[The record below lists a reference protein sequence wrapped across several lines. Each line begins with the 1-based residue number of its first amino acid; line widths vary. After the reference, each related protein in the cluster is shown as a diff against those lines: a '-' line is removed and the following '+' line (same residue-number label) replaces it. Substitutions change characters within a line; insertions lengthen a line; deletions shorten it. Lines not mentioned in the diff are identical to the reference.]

1 LSMDRRGRIGADQGR
16 DQKPR
21 QKVTWTNRQVETLRG
36 DPEVHLK
43 LAAYVGEVASLAL
56 GALAHSGEFADRQ
69 RGPSSLGA
77 HGEQKG
83 SILLPKVNIVHGL
96 RLVKNLAGS
105 LPLLFERGTR
115 AIVTALAVFTPG
127 VRSQF

>member
-1 LSMDRRGRIGADQGR
+1 
-16 DQKPR
+16 
-21 QKVTWTNRQVETLRG
+21 
-36 DPEVHLK
+36 
-43 LAAYVGEVASLAL
+43 
-56 GALAHSGEFADRQ
+56 
-69 RGPSSLGA
+69 
-77 HGEQKG
+77 
-83 SILLPKVNIVHGL
+83 VNIVHGL